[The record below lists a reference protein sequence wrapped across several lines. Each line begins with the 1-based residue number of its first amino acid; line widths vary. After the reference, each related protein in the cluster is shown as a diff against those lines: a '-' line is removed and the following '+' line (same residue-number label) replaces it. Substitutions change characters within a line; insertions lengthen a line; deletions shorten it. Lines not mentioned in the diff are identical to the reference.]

1 MKAVLRTIIILAIL
15 GGFGYT
21 MYYLWEKS
29 EEPPVVYETTS
40 ASVQSIIKKTVA
52 TGSILPKRE
61 VDIKP
66 RVSGIIEKIY
76 VVPGQMINKGDAV
89 AQIRIIPDMVSL
101 NNAKSRVEAAKIYVQ
116 DVTLRHDRSKD
127 LYEKEVIPLTE
138 LQALQTELNTA
149 AQDLLAAEN
158 NLQLIQEGAL
168 KGEGANSNTIVRS
181 TTQGMV
187 LDVPVKEGHSVIESN
202 TFNEGTSIAQVAN
215 MGEMMFEG
223 KVDESEVGKIKEGM
237 ALLIKVGAIDNEQ
250 FDATLEYISPKGVN
264 DNGAIQFTIR
274 ANVTLKEDVFI
285 RSGYSANA
293 DIVLDRRDSVLAVS
307 ESLLIMSEDTDTIY
321 VEVETGEQEFEQ
333 VEVEV
338 GLSDGINIEVLNG
351 IDLETKIKKQS

>member
-1 MKAVLRTIIILAIL
+1 MFPLCIFRTLYACLYFIDLSRYFVKVMDIILL
-15 GGFGYT
+15 
-21 MYYLWEKS
+21 LSEKFF
-29 EEPPVVYETTS
+29 
-40 ASVQSIIKKTVA
+40 
-52 TGSILPKRE
+52 
-61 VDIKP
+61 
-66 RVSGIIEKIY
+66 
-76 VVPGQMINKGDAV
+76 
-89 AQIRIIPDMVSL
+89 RIICLPTKLFAYSFSGLLWSL
-101 NNAKSRVEAAKIYVQ
+101 F
-116 DVTLRHDRSKD
+116 LCHF
-127 LYEKEVIPLTE
+127 TE
-138 LQALQTELNTA
+138 LQSLQTELNTS

-158 NLQLIQEGAL
+158 NLQLIKEGAL
-168 KGEGANSNTIVRS
+168 KGEGASSNTIVRP

-250 FDATLEYISPKGVN
+250 FNATLEYISPKGVN

-274 ANVTLKEDVFI
+274 ANVTLKKDVFI

-293 DIVLDRRDSVLAVS
+293 DIILDRRDRVLAIS

-321 VEVETGEQEFEQ
+321 VEVEKGEQEFEQ
-333 VEVEV
+333 IQVQV
-338 GLSDGINIEVLNG
+338 GLSDGINIEVIAG
-351 IDLETKIKKQS
+351 IDEQTKIKKQN

>member
-1 MKAVLRTIIILAIL
+1 
-15 GGFGYT
+15 
-21 MYYLWEKS
+21 MYYLWAKS
-29 EEPPVVYETTS
+29 EEPPVTYETTT
-40 ASVQSIIKKTVA
+40 ASIQSIIKKTVA
-52 TGSILPKRE
+52 TGAILPKRE

-66 RVSGIIEKIY
+66 RVSGIIEKIF

-116 DVTLRHDRSKD
+116 DVSIRHDRSKSF
-127 LYEKEVIPLTE
+127 YEKGVIPLTE
-138 LQALQTELNTA
+138 LQSLQTELNTS

-158 NLQLIQEGAL
+158 NLQLIKEGAL

-250 FDATLEYISPKGVN
+250 FNATLEYISPKGVN

-293 DIVLDRRDSVLAVS
+293 DIILDRRDRVLAIS
-307 ESLLIMSEDTDTIY
+307 ESLLIMSEDTDTTY
-321 VEVETGEQEFEQ
+321 VEVEKGEQEFEQ
-333 VEVEV
+333 IQVQV
-338 GLSDGINIEVLNG
+338 GLSDGINIEVIAG
-351 IDLETKIKKQS
+351 IDEQTKIKKQN

>member
-1 MKAVLRTIIILAIL
+1 MKTALRTIVILAIL

-21 MYYLWEKS
+21 MYYLWAKS
-29 EEPPVVYETTS
+29 EEPPVIYETTT

-66 RVSGIIEKIY
+66 RVSGIIEKIF

-89 AQIRIIPDMVSL
+89 AQIRIIPNMVSL
-101 NNAKSRVEAAKIYVQ
+101 NNAKSRVEAAKIYVK
-116 DVTLRHDRSKD
+116 DVTLRHDQSGS
-127 LYEKEVIPLTE
+127 LYEKGVIALTE
-138 LQALQTELNTA
+138 YQRLQTELNTA

-158 NLQLIQEGAL
+158 NLQLIKEGAL

-215 MGEMMFEG
+215 MAEMMFEG

-237 ALLIKVGAIDNEQ
+237 ALLIKV
-250 FDATLEYISPKGVN
+250 
-264 DNGAIQFTIR
+264 
-274 ANVTLKEDVFI
+274 
-285 RSGYSANA
+285 
-293 DIVLDRRDSVLAVS
+293 
-307 ESLLIMSEDTDTIY
+307 
-321 VEVETGEQEFEQ
+321 
-333 VEVEV
+333 
-338 GLSDGINIEVLNG
+338 
-351 IDLETKIKKQS
+351 

>member
-1 MKAVLRTIIILAIL
+1 MKTALRTIVILAIL

-21 MYYLWEKS
+21 MYYLWAKS
-29 EEPPVVYETTS
+29 EEPPVIYETTT

-66 RVSGIIEKIY
+66 RVSGIIEKIF

-89 AQIRIIPDMVSL
+89 AQIRIIPNMVSL
-101 NNAKSRVEAAKIYVQ
+101 NNAKSRVEAAKIYVK
-116 DVTLRHDRSKD
+116 DVTLRHDQSGS
-127 LYEKEVIPLTE
+127 LYEKGVIALTE
-138 LQALQTELNTA
+138 YQRLQTELNTA

-158 NLQLIQEGAL
+158 NLQLIKEGAL

-215 MGEMMFEG
+215 MAEMMFEG

-293 DIVLDRRDSVLAVS
+293 DIVLDRRDSVLALS
-307 ESLLIMSEDTDTIY
+307 ESLLIMTEDTDTIY
-321 VEVETGEQEFEQ
+321 IEVEKGDQEFEK

-338 GLSDGINIEVLNG
+338 GLSDGINIEILNG
-351 IDLETKIKKQS
+351 VDAETKIKKQS

>member
-1 MKAVLRTIIILAIL
+1 
-15 GGFGYT
+15 

-101 NNAKSRVEAAKIYVQ
+101 NNAKSRVEAAKIFVQ
-116 DVTLRHDRSKD
+116 DVTLRHDRSKS